1 MNINELA
8 KTAYDAALLRGHYQN
23 ETGITGRLAFIHRDV
38 DRSLDAHYEREPD
51 IHPGSGQGRP
61 SGPMAHI
68 ADAAIRT
75 MTLSH
80 SLGADLG
87 KAVRTKLSAVPDHD
101 EDQLARAAW
110 NRYAEQDGAPDA
122 ARYEE
127 MMWDGH
133 ARVATH
139 GGRLAREVL
148 NLEGFGV
155 RPQPGD
161 GRDWAS
167 LANEAAE
174 IFCWTLAAG
183 YQNEVSM
190 PRLIADVIAHDITR
204 SPEAP
209 ET

>member
-8 KTAYDAALLRGHYQN
+8 ETAYDAARRRGHYTD

-38 DRSLDAHYEREPD
+38 DRSLDAHYKHEPD
-51 IHPGSGQGRP
+51 INPGPGQGRP

-80 SLGADLG
+80 SFGADLEN
-87 KAVRTKLSAVPDHD
+87 AVRTKLSAAPDSD
-101 EDQLARAAW
+101 DNSLTKAAW
-110 NRYAEQDGAPDA
+110 NQYAEQDGAPDA

-155 RPQPGD
+155 RPHSGD
-161 GRDWAS
+161 GRNWDS

-174 IFCWTLAAG
+174 IFCWTLAAS
-183 YQNEVSM
+183 YQAEISM
-190 PRLIADVIAHDITR
+190 PALIADIIAHDLTR
-204 SPEAP
+204 SPS